1 MQMKKPGLRVGGLSH
16 SGTLRGERGVMLDF
30 GLAENFRPRW
40 PVWAREGGVADV
52 GHGSYWGQ
60 QEETQR
66 EKCR

>member
-1 MQMKKPGLRVGGLSH
+1 MI
-16 SGTLRGERGVMLDF
+16 LDF